1 MTQQNTSPQ
10 EDPRPKNLIG
20 STLLF
25 ISIFTTATVIG
36 TLLITGLIFPF
47 SYRWYIGRLW
57 CMIIGWCTRVFCG
70 LTFSVEGL
78 ENIDPKQPV
87 IFFSNHQSAWE
98 TLALRVFLPPHS
110 VVIKREL
117 LYFPIWGWSLL
128 TLKSIVI
135 NRKNQR
141 ASLKS
146 LLEQGTHYLNEGLC
160 VLIFPE
166 GTRSAPGTVNKFNI
180 GGAML
185 AQKTGYPV
193 IPLVH
198 NAGDF
203 WPRYSFYKYPG
214 VIKIKIGPMIETK
227 NRKAQDINAE
237 AEEWIRQNLPE
248 LTVSPPDQV
257 MAKRATS
264 SF

>member
-1 MTQQNTSPQ
+1 MTQENTQPQ
-10 EDPRPKNLIG
+10 DDRPKNYIG

-25 ISIFTTATVIG
+25 VGIFSTATVIG
-36 TLLITGLIFPF
+36 VLLITGMLTTFKF
-47 SYRWYIGRLW
+47 RWKLGYLW
-57 CMIIGWCTRVFCG
+57 CAIIGWMTKVFCG
-70 LTFSVEGL
+70 LTFEVEGL
-78 ENIDPKQPV
+78 ENIDPKRPV
-87 IFFSNHQSAWE
+87 VFLSNHQSAWE
-98 TLALRVFLPPHS
+98 TLALRYILPPHS

-146 LLEQGTHYLNEGLC
+146 LLEQGTVYLNEGLS

-166 GTRSAPGTVNKFNI
+166 GTRTAAGEVKKFSI

-185 AQKTGYPV
+185 AQKAGFPV
-193 IPLVH
+193 MPVAH

-203 WPRYSFYKYPG
+203 WPRYSFFKYPG
-214 VIKIKIGPMIETK
+214 VIKIKVGPVIESK
-227 NRKAQDINAE
+227 GRKAAEINDEAE
-237 AEEWIRQNLPE
+237 AWVRQTLKE
-248 LTVSPPDQV
+248 FEG
-257 MAKRATS
+257 A
-264 SF
+264 